1 MNLLAGGTD
10 EPCANASIR
19 GAIGKARSIAVGP
32 GSEPPRVRAILF
44 PQLGELTCAN
54 WIYGQP
60 PSRGVSA
67 LVRRSDSQ
75 DFAWRNA
82 VSVLPRW
89 QREYL
94 ENGPL

>member
-1 MNLLAGGTD
+1 MAVSLQILHMKLEQTGLIYVKRKQDMNLLAGGTD

-54 WIYGQP
+54 CIYGQP
-60 PSRGVSA
+60 PSRA
-67 LVRRSDSQ
+67 
-75 DFAWRNA
+75 F
-82 VSVLPRW
+82 
-89 QREYL
+89 
-94 ENGPL
+94 PL